1 MPWTVR
7 GSPAFKKTVDIDAEM
22 VGFPSV
28 AADTGRTSSATMS
41 CNARRP
47 HTNRV
52 FLCIWMCYAD
62 IPIIINVR
70 SFTGQANKKGYKC
83 GSGSLNTY
91 RIWGIPCL
99 RCCFY
104 RAGYHQ
110 KNGIYYV
117 LKRYR

>member
-1 MPWTVR
+1 
-7 GSPAFKKTVDIDAEM
+7 
-22 VGFPSV
+22 
-28 AADTGRTSSATMS
+28 
-41 CNARRP
+41 
-47 HTNRV
+47 
-52 FLCIWMCYAD
+52 MCYAD

-91 RIWGIPCL
+91 RIQGIPCL

-110 KNGIYYV
+110 KNGIFSTMSWKGTGKDTKISIFDTLFENRRSVFIQYACRPGNETDLWYGV
-117 LKRYR
+117 